1 MKISEV
7 RCVFVV
13 AAIMALLTPVAFA
26 GFGGTDVYLPSVG
39 RGPGASGSDWFTTV
53 WVNNPSGSAVNVQFL
68 MYERNGN
75 GSPVGSFN
83 DTIQPGDTA
92 RYPNAVENMFGLGS
106 TFGAIRV
113 VADEQVV
120 VNSRIFSVP
129 AGGDESDSVGQFFSG
144 VPAKFALEAGQSTDL
159 LGVYQTDP
167 LNASDYRYN
176 FGFMETSGAQV
187 TIRASAFNDFGVN
200 IASKDYVVGPFQP
213 KQVNITNLVPGL
225 DQQNLRIHF
234 QVIAGTG
241 RVVVFGSGLANV
253 SNDPST
259 FEMTFSDD
267 LLGSGPSSG
276 IGTVEAGQG
285 LSGGGS
291 SETVTLNVGAGDGIS
306 VTADSVAIADGGV
319 TSAKIADAGVT
330 SAKIADG
337 GVTGVKIVDGGVSQS
352 KLNAGGAVAGQIL
365 TSDGSELMWSDAS
378 GFVLPY
384 GGSVATP
391 GKAFMVENSSDS
403 GMGWAGWFKN
413 TDEANTYPALV
424 GSSDGSGV
432 SVYGNSLGT
441 GVGVKGVS
449 GPNYGVEAYSIDS
462 NALYAH
468 GNTTAGID
476 PNSPGEEQAA
486 IFADGGDA
494 ASIYATS
501 SARFT
506 GAVSL
511 ENNGE
516 NGRGVFALVTGDSAT
531 ALYAVVGVG
540 TTGGRAAWLQ
550 GNVDITGSLSKG
562 GGSFK
567 IDHPLDPENKYLSH
581 SFVESPD
588 MMNVYNGNVVL
599 DAEGRAVIDLPEW
612 FEVLN
617 RDFRYQ
623 LTPIGAPGP
632 NLYVA
637 SEVRSNSFEIAG
649 GTAGMTVSWQVTGIR
664 HDRWAEANRIQVEQ
678 EKPLEERG
686 LYLHPEVM
694 NVDPMLR
701 IGYTGEE

>member
-1 MKISEV
+1 MKDRRVRYFFVLAAVISL
-7 RCVFVV
+7 V
-13 AAIMALLTPVAFA
+13 APVAFA

-53 WVNNPSGSAVNVQFL
+53 WVNNPTGSPVNVQFL
-68 MYERNGN
+68 MYARNGD

-113 VADEQVV
+113 VADDNVV

-144 VPAKFALEAGQSTDL
+144 VPADFALESGQSTDL

-167 LNASDYRYN
+167 QNVSDYRYN
-176 FGFMETSGAQV
+176 FGFMETSGAQATV
-187 TIRASAFNDFGVN
+187 RASAFNDFGVN

-213 KQVNITNLVPGL
+213 QQVNITNLVPGIS
-225 DQQNLRIHF
+225 QQNVRIQF
-234 QVIAGTG
+234 QIIAGAG
-241 RVVVFGSGLANV
+241 RILVFGSGLANA

-259 FEMTFSDD
+259 FEMTYSDD
-267 LLGSGPSSG
+267 LLGSGATTG

-291 SETVTLNVGAGDGIS
+291 SATVTLNVGAGDGIS
-306 VTADSVAIADGGV
+306 VLADSVGIANGGVTSSKLADGGV
-319 TSAKIADAGVT
+319 TG
-330 SAKIADG
+330 AKIADG
-337 GVTGVKIVDGGVSQS
+337 GVSQG
-352 KLNAGGAVAGQIL
+352 KLEAPGGAAGQFL
-365 TSDGSELMWSDAS
+365 SSDGVQLMWADAS
-378 GFVLPY
+378 GLVLPY
-384 GGSVATP
+384 SGTVATA
-391 GKAFMVENSSDS
+391 GKAFMVENSFDQA
-403 GMGWAGWFKN
+403 GGGWAGWFKN
-413 TDEANTYPALV
+413 SDDANTYPALV
-424 GSSDGSGV
+424 GSSEGSGV
-432 SVYGNSLGT
+432 SVYGNALGT

-449 GPNYGVEAYSIDS
+449 SSNYGIEAYSVNS

-468 GNTTAGID
+468 GNTTSGVL
-476 PNSPGEEQAA
+476 PNSHSEREAA
-486 IFADGGDA
+486 ILADGGDA
-494 ASIYATS
+494 SAIYATS
-501 SARFT
+501 SATFS
-506 GAVSL
+506 GAISV
-511 ENNGE
+511 ENNADT
-516 NGRGVFALVTGDSAT
+516 GRGIFTLATGDNAN
-531 ALYAVVGVG
+531 ALYAVAGVG
-540 TTGGRAAWLQ
+540 SSGTRAAYLQ
-550 GNVDITGSLSKG
+550 GDVDISGSLSKG

-599 DAEGRAVIDLPEW
+599 DADGQAVIELPDW

-637 SEVRSNSFEIAG
+637 SEVSGNRFEIAG
-649 GTAGMTVSWQVTGIR
+649 GAPGMKVSWQVTGIR
-664 HDRWAEANRIQVEQ
+664 HDRWAESNRIQVE
-678 EKPLEERG
+678 EDKPADEQG
-686 LYLHPEVM
+686 KYLHPEELG
-694 NVDPMLR
+694 VDPMLR
-701 IGYTGEE
+701 IGYTDE